1 MIPIVTEARQLARPP
16 APDEVDQ
23 RVYLH
28 GVSWAEY
35 EALLAMRG
43 ESSVPRITY
52 LEGEVELMSP
62 SRSHE
67 VLKKRLARLVEAWAE
82 ESGIDLE
89 GIGSWTLK
97 ESREERGAEPDEC
110 YVVGGHDDFERPDFA
125 IEVVWTSGG
134 ISKLEVYRRLGVR
147 EVWFFEDGALTFHA
161 LRGDRY
167 ERIPRSEVLP
177 SFDLHLAASLLTAPT
192 HFSVLR
198 VFRSSSPSPL

>member
-1 MIPIVTEARQLARPP
+1 MILSVTEARQLERLP
-16 APDEVDQ
+16 ASDEVDQ

-28 GVSWAEY
+28 GVSWAGY

-67 VLKKRLARLVEAWAE
+67 RLKKRLARLVEAWAE

-89 GIGSWTLK
+89 GYGSWTLK
-97 ESREERGAEPDEC
+97 RSREERGAEPDEC
-110 YVVGGHDDFERPDFA
+110 YVVGGHDTECPDFA

-147 EVWFFEDGALTFHA
+147 EVWFFEGGVLTFHT

-167 ERIPRSEVLP
+167 EQIARSEVLP
-177 SFDLHLAASLLTAPT
+177 TFDPELIVSCMNETTQSRAVRA
-192 HFSVLR
+192 LR
-198 VFRSSSPSPL
+198 KTMRGS